1 MNCRRKI
8 FELTCNQSVIHAND
22 IADDMTSAHSEQ
34 ALKMLMLLSLDGDEA
49 AYRRLLVTLRALL
62 VGYYGGRI
70 GTTAKSDTEDLVQE
84 TLLALHSRRATYDRE
99 RPFTAWF
106 FSIARYKLIDHHRK
120 HGGRYKAEMEL
131 DEEIEDD
138 FREDAIAARMDVER
152 LLSGLPQHQQDLIRQ
167 VKLEGQSV
175 ADTASRTGQSES
187 AVKVSVH
194 RGIKAL
200 AARLRGGM

>member
-1 MNCRRKI
+1 
-8 FELTCNQSVIHAND
+8 
-22 IADDMTSAHSEQ
+22 
-34 ALKMLMLLSLDGDEA
+34 
-49 AYRRLLVTLRALL
+49 
-62 VGYYGGRI
+62 
-70 GTTAKSDTEDLVQE
+70 
-84 TLLALHSRRATYDRE
+84 
-99 RPFTAWF
+99 
-106 FSIARYKLIDHHRK
+106 
-120 HGGRYKAEMEL
+120 MEL

-187 AVKVSVH
+187 AVKVGVH